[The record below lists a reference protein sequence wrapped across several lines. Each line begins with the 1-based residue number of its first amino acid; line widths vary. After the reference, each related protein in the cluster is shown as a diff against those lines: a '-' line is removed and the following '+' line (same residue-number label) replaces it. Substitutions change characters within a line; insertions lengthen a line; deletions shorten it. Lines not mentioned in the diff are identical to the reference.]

1 MSRKTS
7 RNTRYA
13 ALNAG
18 DNLETR
24 RLIDAGNRLAEEVA
38 RIFPREPDIA
48 DRHYWL
54 ETMINH
60 VPDYI
65 YAKDLEGRFLI
76 ANDVTVADN
85 SLESLRDLV
94 GKTDFD
100 LHPYEFA
107 QAVADTER
115 RVIETGE
122 PIFGIEERAIVTKG
136 RDRWLMTSK
145 VPLRSKSGK
154 IVGTVGI
161 SRDISDRKEAE
172 RLLEGQA
179 RLLEMIAKGEP
190 LGEFFDEL
198 ILLIEALLPGI
209 RGSILLL
216 SDDGGHLLHGA
227 APNLDEGY
235 CAAIHGAE
243 IGPVAGSCGTAAWR
257 GEQVVVSDV
266 FADPLWQDY
275 AHLLRPSGLRSCW
288 STPILSRER
297 KVLGTFALYSRDVGA
312 PSERQQEL
320 IAMAAHLAGIA
331 IERKRAEDRI
341 GFMAHHDSLTGLPNR
356 VLFEDQVTVMLDAIR
371 GRDQWA
377 VLAFLDLDNFK
388 LINDSLGHAAGD
400 ELLKAVAQ
408 RMLAAVRKSDFVV
421 RVGGDEFIILL
432 NGLPKERDV
441 VLSRLEDIRAEI
453 AMPVQLQGRSLQ
465 VSCSMGVA
473 CFPDQG
479 RTVSELLANADTAM
493 YRAKE
498 IGRNNLQVFTEE
510 MAARAHEKLQ
520 WQEELREAIARE
532 EFLLHFQ
539 PQMSL
544 ESGRIFAAEALL
556 RWKHPVRGII
566 SPATFIPL
574 AEETGL
580 IVPIGDW
587 VLRAACRQLKAWQ
600 EAGLPPL
607 IVSANVSARQ
617 FREGNW
623 AERVA
628 AILEETGLE
637 ARYLE
642 LELTE
647 SLIMQD
653 VSGAIATMHELEAIG
668 VHLAIDDFGTG
679 YSPQR
684 AQAVPCAKAEDRS
697 LLRRGHPIG
706 WRRYSN
712 HLGDHFARTEAR
724 PSRDHRG
731 RRDPGTGRIS
741 AEGRLR
747 RDPGLF
753 LQPPAARPRIR
764 VVAAP
769 SRLRR
774 RRNLKSSA
782 VVRAMP

>member
-18 DNLETR
+18 DNVETR

-85 SLESLRDLV
+85 GLESLRDLV

-100 LHPYEFA
+100 LHPHEFA

-179 RLLEMIAKGEP
+179 RLLEMIAEGEP

-235 CAAIHGAE
+235 CAAIHRAE

-257 GEQVVVSDV
+257 GEQVIVSDV

-297 KVLGTFALYSRDVGA
+297 KVLGTFALYSREVGT

-320 IAMAAHLAGIA
+320 IAMAVHLAGIA

-356 VLFEDQVTVMLDAIR
+356 VLFEEQVTGMLEAIR

-388 LINDSLGHAAGD
+388 LINDGLGHAAGD
-400 ELLKAVAQ
+400 ELLKAVAR

-453 AMPVQLQGRSLQ
+453 AMPVQLQGRSLR

-498 IGRNNLQVFTEE
+498 LGRNNLQVFTEE

-617 FREGNW
+617 FREGDW

-679 YSPQR
+679 YSSLSALKRFPVR
-684 AQAVPCAKAEDRS
+684 RLKIDRSFVADIPSDGDDMAITSAIISLAQKLGLRVIAEGVETQAQVEFLQKAGCDEIQGYFFSRPLPAHEFES
-697 LLRRGHPIG
+697 LLRQAGCDADGI
-706 WRRYSN
+706 
-712 HLGDHFARTEAR
+712 
-724 PSRDHRG
+724 
-731 RRDPGTGRIS
+731 
-741 AEGRLR
+741 
-747 RDPGLF
+747 
-753 LQPPAARPRIR
+753 
-764 VVAAP
+764 
-769 SRLRR
+769 
-774 RRNLKSSA
+774 
-782 VVRAMP
+782 